1 MPWCKMASRTSHV
14 AADQE
19 TNTGY
24 TTGCLTKENGMAG
37 KKNAPKIAILGWGSL
52 IWDTFPEFDK
62 HHEEWL
68 PDGPVLKLE
77 FLRISESRKGALTLV
92 VDTVRG
98 SECKSSYA
106 LGVRRNPDDAIAD
119 LRCRQGTVMRRMGY
133 YFRDGSRTCQPD
145 IPDTIA
151 PWAAE
156 KGFDVVVW
164 TGLPSNFEEETGKD
178 FSIPNAISHLQSLT
192 PEGKSMAATY
202 VWRAPDFVQTD
213 LRRALQ
219 TEPWFPA
226 PEVPMEAVKN
236 AG

>member
-1 MPWCKMASRTSHV
+1 MG
-14 AADQE
+14 DE
-19 TNTGY
+19 I
-24 TTGCLTKENGMAG
+24 AG

-52 IWDTFPEFDK
+52 IWDIRPEFDK

-77 FLRISESRKGALTLV
+77 FSRISESRKGALTLV
-92 VDTVRG
+92 IDGVSG
-98 SECKSSYA
+98 SECKSSYT
-106 LGVRRNPDDAIAD
+106 LSVRRNPNDAIAD
-119 LRCRQGTVMRRMGY
+119 LRCREGTVMRRMGY
-133 YFRDGSRTCQPD
+133 YFRDGSRKCQPD

-156 KGFDVVVW
+156 KGFDVVFW

-178 FSIPNAISHLQSLT
+178 FSVSNAMSHLQSLT

-213 LRRALQ
+213 LRRVLQ
-219 TEPWFPA
+219 TGPWFPA
-226 PEVPMEAVKN
+226 PEDPSDAVEN